1 VPAIDIDALRQI
13 RSQEDW
19 LDRHEMEKV
28 KASLKHDGMVVD
40 DERFHTTACNSE
52 VGREGP
58 GRAIQVGTVPTDFI
72 VN

>member
-1 VPAIDIDALRQI
+1 
-13 RSQEDW
+13 
-19 LDRHEMEKV
+19 MEKV

-40 DERFHTTACNSE
+40 YERFHTTACNSE